1 MAIEFKSLD
10 YENTVT
16 IGGTIATGTKDIIS
30 GPFPRYSISKEVVVK
45 DTLYIGDNYTINV
58 TGTALITGAG
68 VDMLTPGARQNA
80 LHKIMQRLLEIRGQR
95 GVLIIEPYGGLSNNL
110 QFDNAKLSSVELP
123 EQTDTSQGT
132 QSQEYTFVFE
142 ASILSQ
148 GNGVDEPDVANLS
161 DVNETWEFSLN
172 EGEATQAVKDDVF
185 RNFSVTHTLSATGNP
200 TVDGANATSGYVAA
214 KNYVNGRVATLGN
227 NPFGNNVKDFGKGT
241 GQQKIFL
248 RTGVNPP
255 QKPLPS
261 YQAYNQVNSYTQD
274 VLEGTFSVTR
284 NWIAS
289 QFPATCTVD
298 VTDGKDQTAEFNTV
312 EVSVNIQGHE
322 TSDPD
327 EETSAKYAN
336 ADTFYTTYFA
346 ENTKLSAFAA
356 AFYTAGYTLKSVPRS
371 LSTAH
376 SQTAGTI
383 SISATFDDADSV
395 VDDSISSSVTIT
407 DNNEDGGNETV
418 AIIPVIQRSLGPIIQ
433 DMGTTNERT
442 RTLAVE
448 AQMPRGSDKPSFGWS
463 SYKPDNGYR
472 QNFTES
478 YSVSSGRYSLT
489 VEWVYTG

>member
-16 IGGTIATGTKDIIS
+16 IGGTIAAGTDDIIS

-58 TGTALITGAG
+58 TGTALITGTG

-80 LHKIMQRLLEIRGQR
+80 LHEIMQRLLEIRGQR
-95 GVLIIEPYGGLSNNL
+95 GELIIEPYGGLSNKL
-110 QFDNAKLSSVELP
+110 KFDNAKLSSVELP

-142 ASILSQ
+142 ASILTQ
-148 GNGVDEPDVANLS
+148 GDGVEGPDATNLS
-161 DVNETWEFSLN
+161 DVTETWEFSLN
-172 EGEATQAVKDDVF
+172 EGEATQAVKDEVF

-214 KNYVNGRVATLGN
+214 KNYVNARLTALGN
-227 NPFGNNVKDFGKGT
+227 NPFGAIVKDFGKGT
-241 GQQKIFL
+241 GQQEIFL
-248 RTGVNPP
+248 TSGSAPN
-255 QKPLPS
+255 KPTNLT
-261 YQAYNQVNSYTQD
+261 AYNQVNAYTQD

-284 NWIAS
+284 NWMAS
-289 QFPATCTVD
+289 KFAATCTVD

-322 TSDPD
+322 TSGPD
-327 EETSAKYAN
+327 AEASTKYAN
-336 ADTFYTTYFA
+336 AKTFYTTYFD
-346 ENTKLSAFAA
+346 ENSQLSTFAA

-489 VEWVYTG
+489 VDWVYTG

>member
-16 IGGTIATGTKDIIS
+16 IGGTIATGTDDIIS

-58 TGTALITGAG
+58 TGTALITGSG

-80 LHKIMQRLLEIRGQR
+80 LHEIMQRLLEIRGQR
-95 GVLIIEPYGGLSNNL
+95 GVLIIEPYGGLANKL
-110 QFDNAKLSSVELP
+110 QFDNAKLVSVELP

-132 QSQEYTFVFE
+132 QSQEYNFVFE
-142 ASILSQ
+142 ATILA
-148 GNGVDEPDVANLS
+148 NGQTPDVNNLK
-161 DVNETWEFSLN
+161 DVTETWEFSLA
-172 EGEATQAVKDDVF
+172 EGEATQAVKDNVF

-200 TVDGANATSGYVAA
+200 TVDGADATSGYVAA
-214 KNYVNGRVATLGN
+214 KNYVNGRLTALGN
-227 NPFGNNVKDFGKGT
+227 NPFGNNVKDFGKGA
-241 GQQKIFL
+241 GQQDIFL
-248 RTGVNPP
+248 TSGNVPNKPTG
-255 QKPLPS
+255 LT
-261 YQAYNQVNSYTQD
+261 AYNQVNAYTQD

-284 NWIAS
+284 NWMAS
-289 QFPATCTVD
+289 KFAATCTVD

-322 TSDPD
+322 TSGPD
-327 EETSAKYAN
+327 AETSTKYAN
-336 ADTFYTTYFA
+336 AKTFYETYFD
-346 ENTKLSAFAA
+346 ENSQLSTFAT

-395 VDDSISSSVTIT
+395 VDNSISSSVTIT

-433 DMGTTNERT
+433 NMGTTNERT

-448 AQMPRGSDKPSFGWS
+448 AQMPRGSEKPSFSWS

-489 VEWVYTG
+489 VDWVYTG